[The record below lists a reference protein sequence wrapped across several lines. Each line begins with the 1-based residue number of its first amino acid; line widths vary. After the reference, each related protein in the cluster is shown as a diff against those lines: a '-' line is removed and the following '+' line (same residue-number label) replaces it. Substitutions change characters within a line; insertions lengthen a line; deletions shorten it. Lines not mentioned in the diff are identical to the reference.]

1 MFNFFILSSVWNTRF
16 RVFSDHTDYPR
27 ELKLIGTERIMGYH
41 HVSWLS
47 ISVKPKNMKET
58 TLVLRVCVYMTA
70 RSWTN
75 VWHTT
80 YTKYTQMSVL
90 QCGGC
95 LTIFI
100 CQLCGNI
107 IWLYFNCDYTQPV
120 WEQISNTNQF
130 IQNVQPTGGRTV
142 PTYPLR
148 VYSEIPMTRIAR
160 SQRNADRSH
169 SLVVIYHNNPQESEN
184 ALCQHA
190 SRCV

>member
-16 RVFSDHTDYPR
+16 RVFSDHTDYQR
-27 ELKLIGTERIMGYH
+27 ELKLIGTERIMRYH

-58 TLVLRVCVYMTA
+58 TLVLRVCVYITT
-70 RSWTN
+70 RSWKN

-80 YTKYTQMSVL
+80 FTKYAQMSVL

-95 LTIFI
+95 LNIFI
-100 CQLCGNI
+100 GQLCGNI
-107 IWLYFNCDYTQPV
+107 ICLYFNCDYTQPV

-169 SLVVIYHNNPQESEN
+169 SLVVVYHNNPQENEN

-190 SRCV
+190 FRCV

>member
-1 MFNFFILSSVWNTRF
+1 
-16 RVFSDHTDYPR
+16 
-27 ELKLIGTERIMGYH
+27 
-41 HVSWLS
+41 
-47 ISVKPKNMKET
+47 
-58 TLVLRVCVYMTA
+58 
-70 RSWTN
+70 
-75 VWHTT
+75 
-80 YTKYTQMSVL
+80 MSVL

-107 IWLYFNCDYTQPV
+107 ICLYFNCDYTQPV
-120 WEQISNTNQF
+120 FEQISNNNQF

-169 SLVVIYHNNPQESEN
+169 SLVVVYHNNPQENEN
-184 ALCQHA
+184 ALRQHA
-190 SRCV
+190 FRCVQARCGVRLQISTYCQMVTGHLSLRNPPRSLWVSTLWRATANCYTQ

>member
-80 YTKYTQMSVL
+80 FTKYTQMSVL

-107 IWLYFNCDYTQPV
+107 ICLYFNCDYTQPV

-160 SQRNADRSH
+160 SQHNADRSH
-169 SLVVIYHNNPQESEN
+169 SLVVVYHNNPQENEN

-190 SRCV
+190 FRCV